1 MGTLWRDLRYGFRM
15 LARNKGFTSVAILA
29 LALGIGP
36 NVAIFSIVYATLLA
50 PLPYPQGDQL
60 VVVWNKF
67 KGERIPTYADDY
79 LRYRSGSKS
88 FSPWISLP
96 GRNFTLPA
104 TASRMGTF
112 REERQ
117 RLTSTRSSWRSG
129 WPWGVAFC
137 LRRACKILGRQVEI
151 EGLFRK
157 YVWAS

>member
-88 FSPWISLP
+88 FQSLDFSAWKEFHFTSHGQQDGDISGGTATPDFYSKQLAVGMAMGRRFLP
-96 GRNFTLPA
+96 
-104 TASRMGTF
+104 
-112 REERQ
+112 EE
-117 RLTSTRSSWRSG
+117 
-129 WPWGVAFC
+129 GVQNP
-137 LRRACKILGRQVEI
+137 RPTG
-151 EGLFRK
+151 
-157 YVWAS
+157 